1 MVLDDFLSC
10 VARAPEATAVQDG
23 GLRLTYL
30 ELAGHASGLAARL
43 TRRGV
48 GPDDVVAV
56 YANRS
61 AELVVAELAVLLAG
75 AAYLPLDP
83 AHPATRISEL
93 LALSGAAAVIST
105 GPLVSDDA
113 LRGRDVEDVDLA
125 GLPTEPLAT
134 PARLAEATLAYVI
147 FTSGSTGRPK
157 GVAVSHGNLANLMRW
172 RQKAYPLGPHDR
184 AMLMSSP
191 GFDAAVWDTWPI
203 LAVGGTLVI
212 PPADVRTSAS
222 ALVAWLA
229 DEQIT
234 STLLPTPLAEAVL
247 DEPWPS
253 HAALRVMHTGGSA
266 LLRGV
271 PPGLPFTLINLYGPT
286 EGTVAVTSTPVL
298 PGGPVPPP
306 IGFPIDGVRCYVLD
320 GLDPVPDGEAG
331 EMCLAGDCVARG
343 YLGDPAVTSR
353 SFVPDIA
360 APGERMYRTGDQVR
374 RRADGS
380 FEYLGRLDDQVKI
393 RGFRIEPGEVA
404 AVLRQ
409 HPAVRE
415 SFVAAERPGSA
426 DPRLIG
432 YLVADVAPAELIEFA
447 ASRLPYY
454 MVPAAIVVLPALPV
468 TPSGKIDRAALPAA
482 GRAAAGLAEAVA
494 GALRTPTERALA
506 GIVARLLGG
515 VQVGAR
521 DDLFAL
527 GGNSL
532 LVGRLAAA
540 IAAELA
546 VPVSLADVYRAPT
559 VSAIAALIDGRTGP
573 AAAAPGVELD
583 SPPPMPSGRP
593 VRRVSRDGLV
603 PLSWQQQRVWFFE
616 QLAPG
621 NLAYTTQATV
631 SLHGDVDTGALRAAL
646 DEIVRRHEILRTAF
660 VTVDGVPAAQPV
672 IKARAPL
679 RVLDVPAEQAEEVIA
694 AELRQPFDLTRPP
707 LARWVLLRHG
717 DGENT
722 LVYAEHHIVHD
733 GWSQGVLLSELGV
746 LYQAFAAA
754 ESSPLP
760 EPKVHYADY
769 ALWQREWMQGEVL
782 KAHVDHGVAMLA
794 GAPHVLELPA
804 DYPRPPV
811 KSFRG
816 AALRIKV
823 PAELSRALRS
833 FSREHRVS
841 LFATM
846 YAGFAALLYR
856 YTGQEDMLVGTGAAN
871 RSLPELQQ
879 VLGMIV
885 NTLVLRT
892 RVGGQMSFT
901 DLLDQVQQT
910 VVDALAWPDT
920 PVDAVIDA
928 IGPARDA
935 SRTPLFQ
942 VIFTF
947 HDSAVPDVDFGGIT
961 GAVTERANGAA
972 MCDLTVMVVPRAA
985 QRLGREPRP
994 EDDDLTLVWE
1004 YSTDLFGEPTMT
1016 RMAGHYLNLLAGA
1029 LATPSTQIGDLRLLA
1044 GSELDLLGSWSRG
1057 PAAADGY
1064 PAEATIPAL
1073 FAAQVAANPDATAV
1087 ACGGTAISYAELDR
1101 RSNALAWLL
1110 RRRGVSTDTPVA
1122 VAIERGPDLITAL
1135 LAVLKAGGAYLPVDP
1150 ASPSPRVAAMI
1161 AAAGA
1166 RLMLV
1171 TDPTMTQRA
1180 GVEIVDVGPALAG
1193 HGASRADD
1201 ERAAPPDTARPS
1213 SLAYICF
1220 TSGSTGVPKGVAVP
1234 QRGVIRLV
1242 SNPAFASL
1250 GPGERVLHLAP
1261 VAFDASTLEIWGAL
1275 LTGGTVVV
1283 APPGP
1288 LSLSDIASLLR
1299 TAGVTVAWL
1308 TAGLFDQLA
1317 ETDLDAVAGVPLV
1330 LAGGDALTPDTVRA
1344 VLAARHGRPLVNGYG
1359 PTENTTFTT
1368 CHVMTDP
1375 GQAGRTVPI
1384 GRPIQH
1390 TTVHIFDDRGQPV
1403 PVGVT
1408 GELYAGGDG
1417 LARGYAGHAAVTA
1430 RAFVPDPSGYGTRL
1444 YRTGDLARWRADGI
1458 VEIVGRAD
1466 DQVKIRGFRVEP
1478 GEVAAVLRSHPAVRD
1493 AVVVVAGD
1501 GAQRHLIGYVTP
1513 AEGHDA
1519 GTLRPALLRDYL
1531 AQRLPDYLIPAGF
1544 LALDQLPLNASGK
1557 IDRAALPAP
1566 ERYTRGPATPPRDA
1580 THERLAELWAQ
1591 LLPGDS
1597 TGGEIGGEDNFF
1609 ALGGNSLSAA
1619 RLMFRIGE
1627 AFGVELGLATFY
1639 QAPTLAACAA
1649 AIDAA
1654 RNQSAP
1660 STIRRTDWKAYRVA
1674 EPQPASDSAAEPGDG
1689 RPARLVTDGKADRG

>member
-1 MVLDDFLSC
+1 MVLDDIRSC
-10 VARAPEATAVQDG
+10 VARAPDAIAVQDG
-23 GLRLTYL
+23 ELRLTYL
-30 ELAGHASGLAARL
+30 ELARYASGLAAGL
-43 TRRGV
+43 TRRGI
-48 GPDDVVAV
+48 GHDDVVAV
-56 YANRS
+56 YADRS

-83 AHPATRISEL
+83 AHPAARTREL

-105 GPLVSDDA
+105 GPLWSDDA
-113 LRGRDVEDVDLA
+113 LRGHDLEVVDL
-125 GLPTEPLAT
+125 TEVPPAPLAA
-134 PARLAEATLAYVI
+134 PARPDDATLAYVI

-157 GVAVSHGNLANLMRW
+157 GVAVSHGSLANLMRW
-172 RQKAYPLGPHDR
+172 HKRANQLGPQDR
-184 AMLMSSP
+184 TTLLCSP
-191 GFDAAVWDTWPI
+191 GFDVSVWDTWPT
-203 LAVGGTLVI
+203 LAAGGTLVV
-212 PPADVRTSAS
+212 PPAQVRTSPPD
-222 ALVAWLA
+222 LVAWLA

-234 STLLPTPLAEAVL
+234 ATHLPTPLAEAVL
-247 DEPWPS
+247 DERWPRRTVLRLM
-253 HAALRVMHTGGSA
+253 HAGGSA
-266 LLRGV
+266 LQRGV
-271 PPGLPFTLINLYGPT
+271 PPGLPFSLVNVYGPA
-286 EGTVAVTSTPVL
+286 ECTVAVTSTPVL

-306 IGFPIDGVRCYVLD
+306 IGVPIDGVRCYVLD
-320 GLDPVPDGEAG
+320 GLEPVPDGEAG
-331 EMCLAGDCVARG
+331 EMCLAGACVARG
-343 YLGDPAVTSR
+343 YLGDPAATAR
-353 SFVPDIA
+353 SFVPDITV
-360 APGERMYRTGDQVR
+360 PGQRMYRTGDKVR

-393 RGFRIEPGEVA
+393 RGFRVEPGEVA

-415 SFVAAERPGSA
+415 SFVAGERSGLA

-432 YLVADVAPAELIEFA
+432 YVASDATPAELIAFA
-447 ASRLPYY
+447 ASRLPGY
-454 MVPAAIVVLPALPV
+454 MVPAAIVVLPALPM
-468 TPSGKIDRAALPAA
+468 TPNGKVDRAALPAP
-482 GRAAAGLAEAVA
+482 GRTDAGLAEVA
-494 GALRTPTERALA
+494 AAQRTPTEGALA
-506 GIVARLLGG
+506 GIVSRLLGG
-515 VQVGAR
+515 VQVGAA
-521 DDLFAL
+521 DDFFAL

-532 LVGRLAAA
+532 LVGRLAAE
-540 IAAELA
+540 IAAKLA
-546 VPVSLADVYRAPT
+546 VTLSLADVYRAPT
-559 VSAIAALIDGRTGP
+559 VSAIAALIDERAGP
-573 AAAAPGVELD
+573 GAAVPGAKLD
-583 SPPPMPSGRP
+583 SPPPMPSWLP
-593 VRRVSRDGLV
+593 VRPAPRDRQV
-603 PLSWQQQRVWFFE
+603 PLSLQQQRVWFFE

-621 NLAYTTQATV
+621 NLAYTIHATV
-631 SLHGDVDTGALRAAL
+631 SLHGEVDTGVLRAVL
-646 DEIVRRHEILRTAF
+646 DEIVRRHEVLRTAF
-660 VTVDGVPAAQPV
+660 VTVDGVAIQQLVAGV
-672 IKARAPL
+672 TAPL

-694 AELRQPFDLTRPP
+694 AELRRPFDLTRPP

-746 LYQAFAAA
+746 LYQAFAAG
-754 ESSPLP
+754 EPSPLP
-760 EPKVHYADY
+760 EPAAQYADY

-782 KAHVDHGVAMLA
+782 KAHADHGVAMLA

-804 DYPRPPV
+804 DHPRPPV

-816 AALRIKV
+816 AAPRIEV

-833 FSREHRVS
+833 FSRQHRVS

-892 RVGGQMSFT
+892 KVCGQMSFT

-910 VVDALAWPDT
+910 VVDTLAWPDI

-947 HDSAVPDVDFGGIT
+947 HDSAVPDLDFGGLT
-961 GAVTERANGAA
+961 GAVTERENGAA

-1004 YSTDLFGEPTMT
+1004 YSTDLFDEPTMT
-1016 RMAGHYLNLLAGA
+1016 RMATHYLNLLTNA
-1029 LATPSTQIGDLRLLA
+1029 LTTPSTQISDLRLLA
-1044 GSELDLLGSWSRG
+1044 DSDLARLDSWSRG
-1057 PAAADGY
+1057 PAATDGY
-1064 PAEATIPAL
+1064 PADATIPAL
-1073 FAAQVAANPDATAV
+1073 FAARVVANPDATAV
-1087 ACGGTAISYAELDR
+1087 ACGSTAISYAELDR

-1110 RRRGVSTDTPVA
+1110 RRRGVSTDTPIA

-1150 ASPSPRVAAMI
+1150 ASPPPRVAAMI
-1161 AAAGA
+1161 AAVGA
-1166 RLMLV
+1166 RLVLA
-1171 TDPTMTQRA
+1171 TDTTATTMTQLP
-1180 GVEIVDVGPALAG
+1180 GVDVVRVDGIGLTEPALAMDG
-1193 HGASRADD
+1193 L
-1201 ERAAPPDTARPS
+1201 AAPPDAAHPL

-1234 QRGVIRLV
+1234 QRGVIRLI
-1242 SNPAFASL
+1242 SNPTFASL

-1261 VAFDASTLEIWGAL
+1261 IAFDAATLEIWGAL
-1275 LTGGTVVV
+1275 LNGATVVV
-1283 APPGP
+1283 PPPGP
-1288 LSLSDIASLLR
+1288 QSLSDIAALLR

-1317 ETDLDAVAGVPLV
+1317 ETDLDAIAGVPLV

-1344 VLAARHGRPLVNGYG
+1344 VLAARRGRPLVNGYG

-1375 GQAGRTVPI
+1375 GQVGPTVPI

-1390 TTVHIFDDRGQPV
+1390 TTVRILDDRGQPV

-1408 GELYAGGDG
+1408 GELYTGGDG
-1417 LARGYAGHAAVTA
+1417 LARGYAGNAAATA
-1430 RAFVPDPSGYGTRL
+1430 RAFGPDPTGHGTRL
-1444 YRTGDLARWRADGI
+1444 YRTGDLARWRGDGI
-1458 VEIVGRAD
+1458 IEFVGRAD

-1478 GEVAAVLRSHPAVRD
+1478 GEVAAVLRSHPAVRGA
-1493 AVVVVAGD
+1493 AVIVTGD
-1501 GAQRHLIGYVTP
+1501 GAQRRLIGYVTP
-1513 AEGHDA
+1513 ANGQDPS
-1519 GTLRPALLRDYL
+1519 TLRPAGLRDFL
-1531 AQRLPDYLIPAGF
+1531 ADRLPDYLIPTGF
-1544 LALDQLPLNASGK
+1544 KAVDRLPLNASGK
-1557 IDRAALPAP
+1557 VDRTALPAP
-1566 ERYTRGPATPPRDA
+1566 DHDTCGPATPPRGA
-1580 THERLAELWAQ
+1580 TEERLAEIWSL
-1591 LLPGDS
+1591 LLPEDS
-1597 TGGEIGGEDNFF
+1597 TRGEIGRDDDFF
-1609 ALGGNSLSAA
+1609 AFGGDSLLAA
-1619 RLMFRIGE
+1619 RLIFRIGE
-1627 AFGVELGLATFY
+1627 AFGVEVGLAAFY
-1639 QAPTLAACAA
+1639 QTRTLAACAA

-1654 RNQSAP
+1654 RNQTAP
-1660 STIRRTDWKAYRVA
+1660 STIGRRTGKRIAWSHR
-1674 EPQPASDSAAEPGDG
+1674 ERLG
-1689 RPARLVTDGKADRG
+1689 RDRKADRG

>member
-1 MVLDDFLSC
+1 MVLDDIRSC
-10 VARAPEATAVQDG
+10 VARAPDSIAVQDG
-23 GLRLTYL
+23 ELRLTYL
-30 ELAGHASGLAARL
+30 ELARYASGLAAGL
-43 TRRGV
+43 TRRGI
-48 GPDDVVAV
+48 GQDDVVAV
-56 YANRS
+56 YADRS
-61 AELVVAELAVLLAG
+61 AELVVAELSVLLAG

-83 AHPATRISEL
+83 AHPAMWISEL

-105 GPLVSDDA
+105 GALSSDDA
-113 LRGRDVEDVDLA
+113 LRGHDLEVVDLMEV
-125 GLPTEPLAT
+125 PPEPLAVS
-134 PARLAEATLAYVI
+134 AKLDEATLAYVI
-147 FTSGSTGRPK
+147 YTSGSTGRPK

-172 RQKAYPLGPHDR
+172 RQQAYPMGPQDR

-191 GFDAAVWDTWPI
+191 GFDASVWDTWPI

-212 PPADVRTSAS
+212 PPAEVRTSAS
-222 ALVAWLA
+222 ALVTWLA

-253 HAALRVMHTGGSA
+253 LAALRVIHTGGSA
-266 LLRGV
+266 LMRGV
-271 PPGLPFTLINLYGPT
+271 PPGLPFTLVNLYGPT
-286 EGTVAVTSTPVL
+286 ECTVAVTSTPVL
-298 PGGPVPPP
+298 PGRPVPPP

-331 EMCLAGDCVARG
+331 EMCLAGACVARG
-343 YLGDPAVTSR
+343 YLGDPAATAR
-353 SFVPDIA
+353 FFVPDITV
-360 APGERMYRTGDQVR
+360 PGERMYRTGDKVR
-374 RRADGS
+374 RRTDGS
-380 FEYLGRLDDQVKI
+380 FEYLGRFDDQVKI

-415 SFVAAERPGSA
+415 SFVAAQRSGPA

-432 YLVADVAPAELIEFA
+432 YVAADATPAELIDFA

-454 MVPAAIVVLPALPV
+454 MLPAAIVVLPALPV
-468 TPSGKIDRAALPAA
+468 TPSGKVDRAALPAP
-482 GRAAAGLAEAVA
+482 GRAAAGLAEAA
-494 GALRTPTERALA
+494 TAPLHTPTERALA
-506 GIVARLLGG
+506 GMVAGLLGG
-515 VQVGAR
+515 VQVGAA
-521 DDLFAL
+521 DDFFAL

-532 LVGRLAAA
+532 LVGRLAAE
-540 IAAELA
+540 IAAHLA
-546 VPVSLADVYRAPT
+546 VTLSLADVYRAPT
-559 VSAIAALIDGRTGP
+559 VSAIAALIDERAGQG
-573 AAAAPGVELD
+573 AAVPGVKLD
-583 SPPPMPSGRP
+583 SPPPMPSRLP
-593 VRRVSRDGLV
+593 VRPAPRDRPV
-603 PLSWQQQRVWFFE
+603 PLSLQQQRVWFFE

-631 SLHGDVDTGALRAAL
+631 SMHGEVDTGALRAAL
-646 DEIVRRHEILRTAF
+646 DEIVRRHEVLRTAF
-660 VTVDGVPAAQPV
+660 VTVDGVAMQQLVAGV
-672 IKARAPL
+672 TAPL

-694 AELRQPFDLTRPP
+694 AELRRPFDLTRPP
-707 LARWVLLRHG
+707 LARWVLLRRG

-746 LYQAFAAA
+746 LYQAFAAG
-754 ESSPLP
+754 EPSPLP
-760 EPKVHYADY
+760 EPAAQYADY

-782 KAHVDHGVAMLA
+782 KAHVDRGVAMLA
-794 GAPHVLELPA
+794 GAPDILELPA
-804 DYPRPPV
+804 DHPRPPV

-816 AALRIKV
+816 AAPRIKV

-833 FSREHRVS
+833 FSQQHRVS
-841 LFATM
+841 LFSTM

-892 RVGGQMSFT
+892 KVCGQMSFT

-910 VVDALAWPDT
+910 VVDTLAWPDT

-947 HDSAVPDVDFGGIT
+947 HDSAVPDLDFAGLT
-961 GAVTERANGAA
+961 GAVTDRETGAA

-1004 YSTDLFGEPTMT
+1004 YSTDLFDEPTMT
-1016 RMAGHYLNLLAGA
+1016 RMAAHYLNLLTDA

-1044 GSELDLLGSWSRG
+1044 DSDMAMLDSWSPG
-1057 PAAADGY
+1057 PAATDGY
-1064 PAEATIPAL
+1064 PADATIPAQ
-1073 FAAQVAANPDATAV
+1073 FAGQVVANPDATAV

-1110 RRRGVSTDTPVA
+1110 HRRGVSTDTPVA

-1150 ASPSPRVAAMI
+1150 ASPPPRVAAMI

-1166 RLMLV
+1166 RLVLA
-1171 TDPTMTQRA
+1171 TDTTATTMTQLP
-1180 GVEIVDVGPALAG
+1180 EVDVVRVDGIGLTEPALAMDG
-1193 HGASRADD
+1193 LS
-1201 ERAAPPDTARPS
+1201 APPDAAHPL

-1234 QRGVIRLV
+1234 QRGVIRLI
-1242 SNPAFASL
+1242 SNPTFASL

-1261 VAFDASTLEIWGAL
+1261 VAFDAATLEIWGAL
-1275 LTGGTVVV
+1275 LNGGTVVA

-1288 LSLSDIASLLR
+1288 QSLSDIAALLR

-1317 ETDLDAVAGVPLV
+1317 ETDLDAIAGVPLV

-1344 VLAARHGRPLVNGYG
+1344 VLAARRGRPLVNGYG

-1375 GQAGRTVPI
+1375 GQVGPTVPI

-1390 TTVHIFDDRGQPV
+1390 TTVRILDDRGQPV

-1408 GELYAGGDG
+1408 GELYTGGDG
-1417 LARGYAGHAAVTA
+1417 LARGYAGNAAATA
-1430 RAFVPDPSGYGTRL
+1430 RAFVPDPTGHGTRL
-1444 YRTGDLARWRADGI
+1444 YRTGDLARWRGDGI
-1458 VEIVGRAD
+1458 IEFVGRAD

-1493 AVVVVAGD
+1493 AVVIVTSG

-1513 AEGHDA
+1513 ADGQDP
-1519 GTLRPALLRDYL
+1519 GTLRPAQLRDFL
-1531 AQRLPDYLIPAGF
+1531 AQRLPDYLIPTGF
-1544 LALDQLPLNASGK
+1544 KAVDRLPLGASGK
-1557 IDRAALPAP
+1557 VDRTALPAP
-1566 ERYTRGPATPPRDA
+1566 DRDTCGPATPPRGA
-1580 THERLAELWAQ
+1580 TEERLAEIWSL
-1591 LLPGDS
+1591 LLPEDS
-1597 TGGEIGGEDNFF
+1597 TRGEIGREDDFF
-1609 ALGGNSLSAA
+1609 AFGGDSLLAA
-1619 RLMFRIGE
+1619 RLIFRIGE
-1627 AFGVELGLATFY
+1627 AFGVELGLAAFY
-1639 QAPTLAACAA
+1639 QTRTLAACAA

-1654 RNQSAP
+1654 RNQTAP
-1660 STIRRTDWKAYRVA
+1660 STIGRRTGKRIAWSPR
-1674 EPQPASDSAAEPGDG
+1674 ERLG
-1689 RPARLVTDGKADRG
+1689 RDRKADRG